1 MGRDIQKTEDVMDFR
16 SFPGTV
22 AARPM
27 AVAPCGVL
35 LTVVQINAEIAGMGA
50 MQPDSL
56 RLTFC
61 SPW

>member
-50 MQPDSL
+50 MQPDS
-56 RLTFC
+56 
-61 SPW
+61 